1 MPFSKSVIVVL
12 KSTQLNLRKIE
23 FHLPHNIKSEK
34 TGMKIQTGQ
43 TAPEFTLYSSDKT
56 KVKLSD
62 SRGNTVLLLFFP
74 LAFTGVCTKELCSI
88 RDSITQYESVH
99 ANVMAISVDSPQT
112 LAKFK
117 QDQQLNFTLL
127 SDFNKEV
134 SALYGCLYE
143 VFSLEMKGVSKRS
156 AFVIDK
162 TGAVQYAEV
171 LENAGELPD
180 FNAIQKVLKTLD

>member
-1 MPFSKSVIVVL
+1 
-12 KSTQLNLRKIE
+12 
-23 FHLPHNIKSEK
+23 
-34 TGMKIQTGQ
+34 MKIRTGQ
-43 TAPEFTLYSSDKT
+43 AAPDFTLYSSEKT
-56 KVKLSD
+56 KVTLSD
-62 SRGNTVLLLFFP
+62 SRGKTVLLLFFP
-74 LAFTGVCTKELCSI
+74 LAFTGVCTKELCFI
-88 RDSITQYESVH
+88 RDNISLYESVSAH
-99 ANVMAISVDSPQT
+99 VMAISVDSPQT

-156 AFVIDK
+156 AFVI
-162 TGAVQYAEV
+162 TREGTVEYAEV

-180 FNAIQKVLKTLD
+180 FDAIQKVLKTLD